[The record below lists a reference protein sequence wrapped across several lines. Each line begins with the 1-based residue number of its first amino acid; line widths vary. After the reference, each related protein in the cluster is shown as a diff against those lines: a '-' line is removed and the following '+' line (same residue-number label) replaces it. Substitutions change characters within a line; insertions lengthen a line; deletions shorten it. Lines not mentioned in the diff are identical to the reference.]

1 MVDAE
6 QMNVSN
12 VPARVMQSVEYI
24 IDDLY
29 KSNFADSNVD
39 LQIDILGALNYTTGI
54 KLRLSLV
61 DSFED
66 EDVEEW
72 RAIARQHKASGIRTR
87 VNTSSGDIELN
98 IEYKS
103 ISGPS
108 INKLWIART
117 LLVVAASWSD
127 QQLHLIQSDRYP
139 LPTEWFA

>member
-1 MVDAE
+1 
-6 QMNVSN
+6 MNVSN

-29 KSNFADSNVD
+29 KSNFAESNVD

-54 KLRLSLV
+54 KLRLTLV

-72 RAIARQHKASGIRTR
+72 KAIALQHQASGIRTR
-87 VNTSSGDIELN
+87 VNTSSGNIDLN
-98 IEYKS
+98 IEYK
-103 ISGPS
+103 GKVTP
-108 INKLWIART
+108 KLQKIWMVRT
-117 LLVVAASWSD
+117 LLLLAASWSY
-127 QQLHLIQSDRYP
+127 QQLHLLESERYP

>member
-1 MVDAE
+1 
-6 QMNVSN
+6 MNVSN

-24 IDDLY
+24 IDDMY
-29 KSNFADSNVD
+29 KSNFAESNVD

-72 RAIARQHKASGIRTR
+72 KAIARQHKASGIRTR
-87 VNTSSGDIELN
+87 VNTSSGDIHLN
-98 IEYKS
+98 IEYKGLGKS
-103 ISGPS
+103 F

-117 LLVVAASWSD
+117 LLVLAASWSY
-127 QQLHLIQSDRYP
+127 QQLNLIQSERYP
-139 LPTEWFA
+139 LPTEWSA